1 MPCSFIRSSA
11 SSSLAL
17 GPMVS
22 GFTTMPDSKRFTRRT
37 CSACTSGSRLRWI
50 TPMPPNCAMA
60 IAMLA
65 SVTVSIAEATI
76 GTLSGMS
83 RVIRLRMSTSD
94 GSTSDRPGLS
104 STSSKVSASSRPP
117 FGYLFLAIANS
128 PRPPGYKWASLRGS
142 QSRGG
147 ESAPMR
153 SWRRRVARR
162 MRDEQPS
169 GANSEARFSS
179 FEPSRRRPRP
189 IWTTGPGGPA

>member
-1 MPCSFIRSSA
+1 MRCWCRSRFASPCVTPSRTVISLSLVINSETGCSGSVAKRTSRLVRMPTSLPSRPKPPPSTTGMPEMPCCFISSSA
-11 SSSLAL
+11 SCSLAL

-65 SVTVSIAEATI
+65 SVTVSIADATI

-83 RVIRLRMSTSD
+83 RVIRLRMSTSE
-94 GSTSDRPGLS
+94 GSISDRPGLS

-117 FGYLFLAIANS
+117 FG
-128 PRPPGYKWASLRGS
+128 
-142 QSRGG
+142 
-147 ESAPMR
+147 
-153 SWRRRVARR
+153 
-162 MRDEQPS
+162 
-169 GANSEARFSS
+169 
-179 FEPSRRRPRP
+179 
-189 IWTTGPGGPA
+189 